1 MKKEILIL
9 SLILI
14 TLGLGSCVK
23 DELFKGPP
31 SLSELK
37 ISPTAPRDVD
47 VVSVSVKA
55 TDLNGI
61 RSVTLFYKINDGAFT
76 STDMVVLGGAPDV
89 YSALIPAQASG
100 TSVYYYVEATN
111 TSEQTVRIPEG
122 APSITAS
129 YTIGAPS
136 IVMNEIYSRGT
147 TEDPDWIELYNN
159 SDQQADVSGFLIY
172 DSGGQTGAKPKK
184 VLPSGSVIPAHG
196 FLVVVVDDA
205 GESGFGLSGS
215 GEEVWLENASGSQ
228 IDNISF
234 PALEET
240 QSFGRIPDGTGSWQV
255 LNTVTRG
262 SLNDDTPPPALIY
275 INEVFSNGTA
285 EDPDWVEIYNG
296 SATSVDVSGYKL
308 FDSGG
313 QSGSKPKKEIPAG
326 STIAAGGYLVI
337 VTDDG
342 TESGFGLSGS
352 GEQVWLENA
361 DGTLVNDLTFPELT
375 DTQSFGRFPDGS
387 SNLQVM
393 NTVTKGSANSNLD
406 PEPEIIILMNE
417 IFSKGVDPD
426 LDWVEIY
433 NASTVSVD
441 ISGYKIYDSG
451 GQSGSKPKKEFPAG
465 TVIPAGGF
473 FVIVTD
479 DTEESGFGLSSG
491 GEQIWLEDA
500 VGTIIDDITF
510 PALVEGQSYGRKP
523 DGSAN
528 FFIFTEITRGTSN
541 NNAATLTKR

>member
-1 MKKEILIL
+1 MKKQILIL
-9 SLILI
+9 SLIMI
-14 TLGLGSCVK
+14 TLGLVSCVK
-23 DELFKGPP
+23 DEMFKGPP

-37 ISPTAPRDVD
+37 LSPSAPRDVD

-55 TDLNGI
+55 TDMNGI
-61 RSVTLFYKINDGAFT
+61 RSVTLYYKINDGSFT
-76 STDMVVLGGAPDV
+76 GTAMVVLGGAPDV
-89 YSALIPAQASG
+89 YSALIPAQTSG
-100 TSVYYYVEATN
+100 STVKYYVEAVN
-111 TSEQTVRIPEG
+111 ESGQVAKLPEG
-122 APSITAS
+122 APETTAS

-159 SDQQADVSGFLIY
+159 SDQQADVSGFKLY
-172 DSGGQTGAKPKK
+172 DTGGQTGAKPKK
-184 VLPSGSVIPAHG
+184 ALPAGSVIPAHG
-196 FLVVVVDDA
+196 LLVVVVDDA
-205 GESGFGLSGS
+205 EESGFGLSGS
-215 GEEVWLENASGSQ
+215 GEEVWLENASGGQ
-228 IDNISF
+228 IDNVSF
-234 PALEET
+234 PALEES

-262 SLNDDTPPPALIY
+262 SLNDNTPPPALIY

-285 EDPDWVEIYNG
+285 EEPDWVELFNG

-326 STIAAGGYLVI
+326 TTIPAGGFLVI
-337 VTDDG
+337 VADDG
-342 TESGFGLSGS
+342 SESGFGLSGS
-352 GEQVWLENA
+352 GEQLWLENG
-361 DGTLVNDLTFPELT
+361 DGAPVDDLTFPELT

-387 SNLQVM
+387 NNMQVM

-406 PEPEIIILMNE
+406 PEPEISILMNE

-441 ISGYKIYDSG
+441 VSGYKIYDSG
-451 GQSGSKPKKEFPAG
+451 GQSGTKPKKEFPAG

-479 DTEESGFGLSSG
+479 DAVESGFGLSSG

-500 VGTIIDDITF
+500 TGTIIDDITF
-510 PALVEGQSYGRKP
+510 PAMIEGQSYGRKP
-523 DGSAN
+523 DGSAD